1 MKLLPDAI
9 KVFLFNRLLEAGGI
23 VLIALSIFI
32 LISISSYSS
41 YDPNIYN
48 LSNYEVNLG
57 GYIGANISEILL
69 QFFGNGSYLIC
80 IIFLVGRTNYFFP
93 EFRIICSECFLY

>member
-23 VLIALSIFI
+23 ALIALSIFI

-48 LSNYEVNLG
+48 LSNYEVTNLG
-57 GYIGANISEILL
+57 GYIGANISKY
-69 QFFGNGSYLIC
+69 FYN
-80 IIFLVGRTNYFFP
+80 FLEMAVT
-93 EFRIICSECFLY
+93 

>member
-48 LSNYEVNLG
+48 LSNYEVTNFFHFL
-57 GYIGANISEILL
+57 SKLL
-69 QFFGNGSYLIC
+69 LPNNFFFEEAL
-80 IIFLVGRTNYFFP
+80 
-93 EFRIICSECFLY
+93 

>member
-48 LSNYEVNLG
+48 LSNYEVTNLG

-69 QFFGNGSYLIC
+69 QFFEME
-80 IIFLVGRTNYFFP
+80 VT
-93 EFRIICSECFLY
+93 